1 MSIFVGNMDI
11 ESKLDAVSS
20 VQDSFPCQYAAP
32 YTRACI
38 AAALAGS
45 IWRNGS
51 FRLGNLAVKLEF
63 CLPEN
68 GCESYETAVEAGSD
82 YLDGLGL
89 TPEISISDSAGEMNL
104 SVEVGMSSNNVG
116 EPFQDQS
123 YRYANPIMLNDGL
136 ASHLLPDLQ
145 SWIVYIPFDPS
156 SFELGGSLYAGISG
170 REGEPAPQ
178 VADPDYF
185 LDCYEVVREFVEDG
199 VALSGC
205 TVWRGGLA
213 AALRSLSH
221 GDIGINA
228 DLSDLSAAS
237 GETDSDRLLFAEV
250 PGVLLQIRDSDFD
263 YIDAELL
270 LQDVAFYPLGHP
282 ALNGRK
288 VNVEIPGKN
297 RIQSIL
303 DSLINY
309 C

>member
-11 ESKLDAVSS
+11 DSKLDTVSS
-20 VQDSFPCQYAAP
+20 VQDIFPGQYAAP

-45 IWRNGS
+45 IWRKGV
-51 FRLGNLAVKLEF
+51 FRLGDLAVTLEF

-89 TPEISISDSAGEMNL
+89 TPEISIADKAGAMNL
-104 SVEVGMSSNNVG
+104 SVEIGIASDRV
-116 EPFQDQS
+116 EDPFPDHS
-123 YRYANPIMLNDGL
+123 FRTSDPVMLDG
-136 ASHLLPDLQ
+136 AVESHLLPDLQ
-145 SWIVYIPFDPS
+145 SWIVYIPLDPS
-156 SFELGGSLYAGISG
+156 SFVLGGSLYASASG

-178 VADPDYF
+178 VADPDY
-185 LDCYEVVREFVEDG
+185 LMDCYEVVREFVEDG
-199 VALSGC
+199 IALSGC
-205 TVWRGGLA
+205 TVWKGGLA
-213 AALRSLSH
+213 AGLRSLSH
-221 GDIGINA
+221 GGIGIDA
-228 DLSDLSAAS
+228 DLSDLSAANRES
-237 GETDSDRLLFAEV
+237 DPDRLLFSEV

-263 YIDAELL
+263 YVDAELL

-282 ALNGRK
+282 VLNGGK
-288 VNVEIPGKN
+288 VNVVIPGKN
-297 RIQSIL
+297 RIHSIL